1 MEGQLFKEAMCCKSG
16 VSLDPHMMTGNPQ
29 FDPNVKLP
37 LDSFGNGHDVD
48 TPSWSDVSVQFIYGY
63 PRHLVTS

>member
-1 MEGQLFKEAMCCKSG
+1 
-16 VSLDPHMMTGNPQ
+16 MMTGNLQ

-48 TPSWSDVSVQFIYGY
+48 TPSWTDASVQFTHGY
-63 PRHLVTS
+63 PRHLVTSQWQPVNNTKLFITC